1 MTEAKA
7 VRMYRIGE
15 RLSEEL
21 WESRQDDVLRRF
33 GKELMQLSGICVHCG
48 GDDDECQ
55 ACGGS
60 GVGRESQAR
69 EKAKPA
75 AQESPEKTYQMLD
88 SL

>member
-1 MTEAKA
+1 MKEEKA

-21 WESRQDDVLRRF
+21 WESRQDEVLRSF
-33 GKELMQLSGICVHCG
+33 GKELMRLSGICVHCAG
-48 GDDDECQ
+48 EDEDCP
-55 ACGGS
+55 ACAGS